1 MRFEWQLPSDSVTP
15 ASDSLFHFLLVGR
28 VAFALADRGIYIN
41 VTPKYH
47 YYRAKTLEGLDIE
60 LWRATRREAA
70 NHVGQEPEDVL
81 VRQRRATTGPLHGV
95 TRGASGEHVRG
106 SDHLDVGDAWR
117 FGYLLCNTSGGPY
130 LRISHGFRTNASLQA
145 RGRSAPASLLEPET
159 DVRSGLWMARPLALM
174 NNIWPGRRGQ
184 LDFGFPVGLGDI
196 IHLI

>member
-1 MRFEWQLPSDSVTP
+1 M
-15 ASDSLFHFLLVGR
+15 LVGR
-28 VAFALADRGIYIN
+28 VAFALADRGIYIHQRDS
-41 VTPKYH
+41 PKYH

-60 LWRATRREAA
+60 LWRATRREAV

-159 DVRSGLWMARPLALM
+159 DVRSGLWMARPLALI
-174 NNIWPGRRGQ
+174 NDIWPGRRDQ